1 MEYVVNGERISL
13 LDFTEYVTPFK
24 VTEEFVEKF
33 NNTNTKYG
41 VTKNIINKGYVGK
54 WVFLVCFEM
63 DGYKQFNNMGSLY
76 LSKIRQ
82 EICSKPYDNR
92 DEAFNSLD
100 SFIKLIITEKEKR
113 IIEI

>member
-1 MEYVVNGERISL
+1 MEYIVNGERVNL
-13 LDFTEYVTPFK
+13 LDFTEYVTPFE
-24 VTEEFVEKF
+24 VTEEFIERF
-33 NNTNTKYG
+33 NNTNTKCG
-41 VTKNIINKGYVGK
+41 VTKNIINDEYIDK
-54 WVFLVCFEM
+54 WVFIVCFEK

-76 LSKIRQ
+76 PSKIKQ